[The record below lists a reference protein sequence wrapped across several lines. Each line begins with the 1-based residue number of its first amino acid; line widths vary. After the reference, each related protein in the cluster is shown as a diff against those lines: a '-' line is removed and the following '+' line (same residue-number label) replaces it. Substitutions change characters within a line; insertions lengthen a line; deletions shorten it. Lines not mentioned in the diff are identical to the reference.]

1 MVTRCTATPQG
12 RDQAS
17 APRALRWP
25 PQAGFSLVEISVV
38 LVVLAVLATLAVP
51 SFLDQL
57 AHSRRSDARSALQ
70 SLQWQQERYYQAH
83 GRYAPALAD
92 LRGSVVG
99 RSAAGHYRMELLSQ
113 GPEHYVVVAHA
124 EPSQARDRECPTL
137 ALQVRGAITERQPST
152 TCWAQ

>member
-1 MVTRCTATPQG
+1 M
-12 RDQAS
+12 
-17 APRALRWP
+17 
-25 PQAGFSLVEISVV
+25 
-38 LVVLAVLATLAVP
+38 LVVVAVLATLAVP

-57 AHSRRSDARSALQ
+57 ARSRRSDARSALQ
-70 SLQWQQERYYQAH
+70 SLQWQQERHHQAH
-83 GRYAPALAD
+83 GRYAQALAD
-92 LRGSVVG
+92 LRGRVVD

-113 GPEHYVVVAHA
+113 GPEHYVVLAHA